1 MKKSTMLAF
10 LAGAAVGSVA
20 TWQFVKKKYELI
32 AEDEIMSVKDY
43 YQKKT
48 VAPYEGPEDS
58 EEADSTPDVR
68 PDIVEKPNIMEYAAK
83 IRSEGYNTNYS
94 VQKEAEKKVS
104 PDERPYVITPEEFG
118 EYDDYEKITLF
129 FYADQILADDN
140 DVAIRNIDEIV
151 GVDSLTHFGE
161 YDDDAVY
168 VRDDR
173 KKLDYEILKSLRK
186 YSEVLEE
193 KPYKAEVE

>member
-1 MKKSTMLAF
+1 MKKSIILAF
-10 LAGAAVGSVA
+10 VAGAAIGSVA
-20 TWQFVKKKYELI
+20 TWQFVKKKYEMI
-32 AEDEIMSVKDY
+32 AEEEIQSVKDFY
-43 YQKKT
+43 KKKT
-48 VAPYEGPEDS
+48 VTPYEGPETSD
-58 EEADSTPDVR
+58 EVASTPDIH
-68 PDIVEKPNIMEYAAK
+68 PDVIEKPNIMEYAAK
-83 IRSEGYNTNYS
+83 IRSEGYTDYS
-94 VQKEAEKKVS
+94 EQKEAEKKVS
-104 PDERPYVITPEEFG
+104 PDDRPYVITPEEFG

-140 DVAIRNIDEIV
+140 DVAIRNVDEIV
-151 GVDSLTHFGE
+151 GIDSLTHFGE

-173 KKLDYEILKSLRK
+173 KKLDYEILRSLRR

>member
-1 MKKSTMLAF
+1 MKKCAIIAF
-10 LAGAAVGSVA
+10 LAGAAIGSVA
-20 TWQFVKKKYELI
+20 TWQFAKKKYELI
-32 AEDEIMSVKDY
+32 AEDEIMSVKEY
-43 YQKKT
+43 YRKRA
-48 VAPYEGPEDS
+48 VPHYEGPETS
-58 EEADSTPDVR
+58 EEAASA
-68 PDIVEKPNIMEYAAK
+68 PDISQKVNEKPDIMEYAAK
-83 IRSEGYNTNYS
+83 IRSEGYTDYS
-94 VQKEAEKKVS
+94 EKREPEKKVS

-140 DVAIRNIDEIV
+140 DVAIRNVDEIV

-173 KKLDYEILKSLRK
+173 KKLDYEILRSLRR

>member
-1 MKKSTMLAF
+1 MKKSTIFAF
-10 LAGAAVGSVA
+10 LAGAAIGSVA

-32 AEDEIMSVKDY
+32 AEDEIMSVKEY
-43 YQKKT
+43 YRKKT
-48 VAPYEGPEDS
+48 VAPYEGPETSD
-58 EEADSTPDVR
+58 EADSSPDVT
-68 PDIVEKPNIMEYAAK
+68 PKVHEKPDIMEYAAK
-83 IRSEGYNTNYS
+83 LRTEGYTDYS
-94 VQKEAEKKVS
+94 GQKTEEKKVS
-104 PDERPYVITPEEFG
+104 PDERPYVITPDEFG

-129 FYADQILADDN
+129 FYEDQILADDN
-140 DVAIRNIDEIV
+140 DVAIRNVDEIV
-151 GVDSLTHFGE
+151 GIDSLTHFGE

-173 KKLDYEILKSLRK
+173 KKLDYEILRSLRR

>member
-1 MKKSTMLAF
+1 MKKYLMLAF
-10 LAGAAVGSVA
+10 FAGAAVGSVA

-32 AEDEIMSVKDY
+32 AEDEIQSVKEY
-43 YQKKT
+43 YRNKT
-48 VAPYEGPEDS
+48 VTSYEGPETSD
-58 EEADSTPDVR
+58 EAVSS
-68 PDIVEKPNIMEYAAK
+68 PDISQDLNEKPDIMEYAAK
-83 IRSEGYNTNYS
+83 IRSEGYTNYS
-94 VQKEAEKKVS
+94 SQKEAERKVS

-118 EYDDYEKITLF
+118 EYDDYERITLF

-140 DVAIRNIDEIV
+140 DVAIRNVDEIV

-161 YDDDAVY
+161 YDDDSVY

-173 KKLDYEILKSLRK
+173 KKLDYEILRSLRK